1 MTVAHD
7 LFAETNPA
15 FGVFTLVGFCRSFW
29 KESEK
34 APALALLYLAVP
46 VAMSGDTQTSF
57 SDTNSKTG
65 LLAWLNRYPEIRL
78 DLGARMDA
86 SLPIVSASVKLG
98 LTSRALELG
107 KDGVIGLGSNVPAR
121 THVGRLP
128 LEPRQIIRRAE
139 RLGTWMSAAGTT
151 GSIFS
156 AFGVIP

>member
-15 FGVFTLVGFCRSFW
+15 FGVFVIVGFCRSFRDI
-29 KESEK
+29 SET
-34 APALALLYLAVP
+34 APAIALLYLAVP
-46 VAMSGDTQTSF
+46 IAMSGDTQASF
-57 SDTNSKTG
+57 SETNSRTG

-78 DLGARMDA
+78 DLGARLDA

-107 KDGVIGLGSNVPAR
+107 KGGVIGLGSNVPAKA
-121 THVGRLP
+121 HVDRLP
-128 LEPRQIIRRAE
+128 SEPKQVIRRAE
-139 RLGTWMSAAGTT
+139 RLGVWMAGAGTV

-156 AFGVIP
+156 AFGVMP